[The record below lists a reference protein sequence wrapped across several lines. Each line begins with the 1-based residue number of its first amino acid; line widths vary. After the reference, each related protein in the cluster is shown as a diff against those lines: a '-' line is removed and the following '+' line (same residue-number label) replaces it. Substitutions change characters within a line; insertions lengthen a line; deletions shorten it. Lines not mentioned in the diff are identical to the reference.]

1 MQTGGR
7 ELIFVNGY
15 SADTAQIPGFN
26 QLTSAQKQIGQ
37 KLMDSRESFYYSSPH
52 QFLFEVVMR
61 SNIVSAAYAMRDS
74 GAGFATFVNSRCN
87 PQYWRRTAY
96 GGFLLRPDVRPSD
109 AITDIFING
118 KKYGFECTTA
128 IMIMLY
134 KAVLESVGT
143 RMFNQLFNGLLLYS
157 TEHDEDLQ
165 IVAIPA
171 GSSMPGDIRYVKNPE
186 HHPNTP
192 QWQGENVIEL
202 GNGTVFGHGIGI
214 GTIAEIIDVLNK
226 KRAPGATVSAYL
238 TREIIRPNYRLMAEY
253 TRHPVRR
260 LLGGVI

>member
-1 MQTGGR
+1 M
-7 ELIFVNGY
+7 IFVNGY
-15 SADTAQIPGFN
+15 SVDTAQISGFDR
-26 QLTSAQKQIGQ
+26 LTSAQKQIGE
-37 KLMDSRESFYYSSPH
+37 KLKNSRESFYYSSPH

-61 SNIVSAAYAMRDS
+61 SNIVAAAYAMRDS

-96 GGFLLRPDVRPSD
+96 GGFLLRPGVPPSD

-134 KAVLESVGT
+134 KAVLESIGT
-143 RMFNQLFNGLLLYS
+143 KMFNQLFNGLLLYS

-165 IVAIPA
+165 IIAAPS
-171 GSSMPGDIRYVKNPE
+171 GDSLPGDVRYIKNPE

-192 QWQGENVIEL
+192 QWQGENVVDL
-202 GNGTVFGHGIGI
+202 GNGKVFGHGIGT
-214 GTIAEIIDVLNK
+214 GTIGEIIDVLNT
-226 KRAPGATVSAYL
+226 KRMPGATVSAYL
-238 TREIIRPNYRLMAEY
+238 TSEIIRPHYRLMAEY

-260 LLGGVI
+260 LLGGAI

>member
-15 SADTAQIPGFN
+15 SVDTDQISGFN
-26 QLTSAQKQIGQ
+26 QLTATQKQIGL
-37 KLMDSRESFYYSSPH
+37 KLKNSRESFYYRSPH
-52 QFLFEVVMR
+52 QFLFEVIMR
-61 SNIVSAAYAMRDS
+61 SNIVAAAYAMRDS
-74 GAGFATFVNSRCN
+74 GASFSTFVNARCN

-96 GGFLLRPDVRPSD
+96 GGFLLRPDANPSE

-118 KKYGFECTTA
+118 KRYGFECTTA

-134 KAVLESVGT
+134 KAVLETIGAK
-143 RMFNQLFNGLLLYS
+143 MFNQLFNGLLLYS
-157 TEHDEDLQ
+157 TEHDADLQ
-165 IVAIPA
+165 IIAVPS
-171 GSSMPGDIRYVKNPE
+171 GDSLPGDVRYIKNPE

-192 QWQGENVIEL
+192 QWQGENVIDL
-202 GNGTVFGHGIGI
+202 GNGQVFGHGIGT
-214 GTIAEIIDVLNK
+214 GTIGEIIDVLNR
-226 KRAPGATVSAYL
+226 KRIPGATVPAFL
-238 TREIIRPNYRLMAEY
+238 TAEIIRPNYRLMSEY